1 VLAALSRGG
10 VVALAAMGCVAE
22 GYSCSSP
29 LIPAGI
35 LLAQYGPLVLGVAA
49 AVLAVVATIR
59 GRWIASIPWAALLL
73 SLVVVLAAWFMVGAG
88 VTRDG

>member
-1 VLAALSRGG
+1 VTSAADSSRFSRRERVWTVIGFAVLGVAVLAALSRGG

-29 LIPAGI
+29 LIP
-35 LLAQYGPLVLGVAA
+35 
-49 AVLAVVATIR
+49 
-59 GRWIASIPWAALLL
+59 
-73 SLVVVLAAWFMVGAG
+73 